1 MVRAHKIGYLIG
13 IQKLFTE
20 LKISIFEDFR
30 PILVRLGRFTFEMGR
45 SGKLWDVAEKL
56 RLYLKL

>member
-1 MVRAHKIGYLIG
+1 MIRAHKIGYLIV

-30 PILVRLGRFTFEMGR
+30 PILVQLDRFTFEMGHSR
-45 SGKLWDVAEKL
+45 KLCDVAEKF